1 MAGYLMICAFG
12 LPGNL
17 HEDDPKRAVQTAL
30 AIRENLKAQGQDSAM
45 GVTTGKLLCTLV
57 GGKKR
62 CEYTV
67 FGDTINLSARLMM
80 KAKNEVQ
87 RDNI

>member
-1 MAGYLMICAFG
+1 MICAFG

-30 AIRENLKAQGQDSAM
+30 AIRENLKEQGQDSAM

-57 GGKKR
+57 GGKKH

-80 KAKNEVQ
+80 KARNEVQ